1 MCTTDDPI
9 FLQIFDIL
17 PLHGTLP
24 CGQSQ
29 EVQFMFYGHA
39 DIACSVV
46 AACKVEGGPTYRL
59 TLTGEASRVEYKF
72 SKTIVDVGTQVCV

>member
-1 MCTTDDPI
+1 
-9 FLQIFDIL
+9 
-17 PLHGTLP
+17 
-24 CGQSQ
+24 
-29 EVQFMFYGHA
+29 MFYGHA

-72 SKTIVDVGTQVCV
+72 SKTVVDVGTQVCFYKLYLFCMFVCACMCACACVWMRERLKQSYS